1 MFRGRVLDDMWL
13 GRASAVGDRHPDD
26 GLVPGDLYGEQAA
39 APARGV
45 PECVAA

>member
-1 MFRGRVLDDMWL
+1 MFCGRVLDDMWP
-13 GRASAVGDRHPDD
+13 GRASAIGDRYPDD

-39 APARGV
+39 ATARGM